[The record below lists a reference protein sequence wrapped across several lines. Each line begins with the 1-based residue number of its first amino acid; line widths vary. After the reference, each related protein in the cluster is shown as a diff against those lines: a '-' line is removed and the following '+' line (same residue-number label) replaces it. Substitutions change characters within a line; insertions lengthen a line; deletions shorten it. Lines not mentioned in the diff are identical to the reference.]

1 MDYGIN
7 ICRFDYC
14 KLYHNI
20 IKTKGG
26 CFLQPPP
33 KIENYWYLYTFYINN
48 TGCNLAGDYM
58 KQYNRDVR
66 GANMGKKVRIG
77 IDVGGTF
84 TDAVLI
90 DNETYEV
97 MAKRKIPTTHKEGVA
112 VGIVKIISELMK
124 ENNVS
129 PDDVTFIAHGT
140 TQATNALLEGDV
152 AGVGI
157 IGMGTGMDARSARNE
172 TNVENIE
179 LAPNKYLKSNHVF
192 IDSKD
197 LNDETIE
204 NGINELLNKG
214 SEVIVASGAYSV
226 DNPGDELRVMD
237 KAEKKGIYYT
247 GGHEI
252 SQLYG
257 LKMRTRTAVVNAS
270 LIPKMMET
278 ANMTEQAVMDMNI
291 KSNLMIMRCDG
302 GVMSINEVRKR
313 PILTMLSGLAA
324 GVAGALMYEKISD
337 GIFFEVG
344 GTSVDISVIKNGKV
358 MIKYAQ
364 VGGHKTY
371 LQSLDVRT
379 LGIAGGSMVRV
390 KDNKIAD
397 IGPRSAHIAGVE
409 YECFQEDGTLTGSRV
424 KFVSP
429 RKDDPCEYVLVETQ
443 EGKEYSLTLAG
454 AANLLGYIP
463 KEDYAYG
470 NIGCTKAAWQALG
483 DYLNTTAEDAARQV
497 MNLAMKKLAEV
508 VNELISEYELDS
520 KFVTLVGGG
529 GSGSVIVNALAEH
542 MGFKWKLAQ
551 NAPYISTI
559 GVALAMVREQ
569 LERTIVNPTE
579 EDIKKIRADVLE
591 KIVQSGAQED
601 TVDIAIEI
609 DSQKNILRAIA
620 TGATE
625 LRQKDLNAAAM
636 SREQLKTISAEALG
650 AKEEDTAFVSE
661 TGRWNIYRAIS
672 KTKILG
678 FIPVKKQSL
687 CVIDREGV
695 VRLKKEKAFT
705 VKFKKSDRTNV
716 FNSFLDEH
724 TIYSDANA
732 TIPKVFV
739 FYREKML
746 DLTGMQTAEQL
757 YSILDVETENLND
770 EEEIIAVAYK

>member
-1 MDYGIN
+1 MN
-7 ICRFDYC
+7 
-14 KLYHNI
+14 
-20 IKTKGG
+20 
-26 CFLQPPP
+26 
-33 KIENYWYLYTFYINN
+33 
-48 TGCNLAGDYM
+48 
-58 KQYNRDVR
+58 
-66 GANMGKKVRIG
+66 KKVRIG

-90 DNETYEV
+90 DNDTYEV

-112 VGIVKIISELMK
+112 VGIVKIISALME
-124 ENNVS
+124 ENNIS
-129 PDDVTFIAHGT
+129 PEDVIFIAHGT

-152 AGVGI
+152 ANVGI
-157 IGMGTGMDARSARNE
+157 IGMGTGLDARSAKNE

-179 LAPNKYLKSNHVF
+179 LAPNKYLKSDHVF
-192 IDSKD
+192 IDSKE
-197 LNDETIE
+197 LNDQTIE
-204 NGINELLNKG
+204 NAIEELLKKD

-226 DNPGDELRVMD
+226 DNPEDELRVMD
-237 KAEKKGIYYT
+237 KANEKGLYYT

-278 ANMTEQAVMDMNI
+278 ANMTEQAVVDMDI

-390 KDNKIAD
+390 KDKKIVD

-409 YECFQEDGTLTGSRV
+409 YECFQEDSALTSAEV

-429 RKDDPCEYVLVETQ
+429 REDDPCEYVLVKAQDGE
-443 EGKEYSLTLAG
+443 EYSLTLAG

-463 KEDYAYG
+463 EGDYARG
-470 NIGCTKAAWQALG
+470 NVKCAKVAWQALG
-483 DYLNTTAEDAARQV
+483 NYLGLSAEDTAKQV
-497 MNLAMKKLAEV
+497 MDLAIKKLEV
-508 VNELISEYELDS
+508 VINQLISEYELDR
-520 KFVTLVGGG
+520 KFITLVGGG
-529 GSGSVIVNALAEH
+529 GSGAVVVNALAKQ
-542 MGFKWKLAQ
+542 MGFKWKLAK

-569 LERTIVNPTE
+569 LERTIVNPTDD
-579 EDIKKIRADVLE
+579 DIKKIRIDVLE
-591 KIVQSGAQED
+591 KIVQSGAKED
-601 TVDIAIEI
+601 TVDISIEI
-609 DSQKNILRAIA
+609 DAQKNILRAIA

-625 LRQKDLNAAAM
+625 LRQKDLNTA
-636 SREQLKTISAEALG
+636 SLTEEQLKTISAEALG
-650 AKEEDTAFVSE
+650 ANKADTAFVAA
-661 TGRWNIYRAIS
+661 TGRWNVFNAIS
-672 KTKILG
+672 KAKMLG

-695 VRLKKEKAFT
+695 VRLKKEKAFS
-705 VKFKKSDRTNV
+705 VKFERGNRTTI
-716 FNSFLDEH
+716 FNNFLDEH

-757 YSILDVETENLND
+757 YSILDVETENLN
-770 EEEIIAVAYK
+770 EKEEIIAVAYK

>member
-1 MDYGIN
+1 M
-7 ICRFDYC
+7 R
-14 KLYHNI
+14 
-20 IKTKGG
+20 
-26 CFLQPPP
+26 
-33 KIENYWYLYTFYINN
+33 
-48 TGCNLAGDYM
+48 
-58 KQYNRDVR
+58 
-66 GANMGKKVRIG
+66 KKVRIG

-90 DNETYEV
+90 DNDTYEV

-112 VGIVKIISELMK
+112 VGIVKIISQLME
-124 ENNVS
+124 ENGVS
-129 PDDVTFIAHGT
+129 PDDVVFIAHGT

-152 AGVGI
+152 AAVGV
-157 IGMGTGMDARSARNE
+157 IGMGTGMDARSAKNE
-172 TNVENIE
+172 TNVEDIL
-179 LAPNKYLKSNHVF
+179 LAPGKYLHSSHTF
-192 IDSKD
+192 IDTKD
-197 LNDETIE
+197 LNDQSIETA
-204 NGINELLNKG
+204 INELLLKKA
-214 SEVIVASGAYSV
+214 EVMVASAAYSV
-226 DNPGDELRVMD
+226 DDPEDEIKVMK
-237 KAEKKGIYYT
+237 KAEEKNLFYT

-278 ANMTEQAVMDMNI
+278 ANMTEQAVLDMKI

-379 LGIAGGSMVRV
+379 LGVAGGSMVRV
-390 KDNKIAD
+390 KDRKIVD

-409 YECFQEDGTLTGSRV
+409 YECFQADGTITGGEV
-424 KFVSP
+424 QFVSP
-429 RKDDPCEYVLVETQ
+429 RQDDPSEYVLVRTQ
-443 EGKEYSLTLAG
+443 DGSEYSYTLAG

-463 KEDYAYG
+463 EGDYAKG
-470 NIGCTKAAWQALG
+470 NQNSTKASWNILG
-483 DYLNTTAEDAARQV
+483 DYLGVTAEEAAGQV
-497 MNLAMKKLAEV
+497 MKLAMKKLEAV
-508 VNELISEYELDS
+508 INELISEYDLDR
-520 KFVTLVGGG
+520 KFITLVGGG
-529 GSGSVIVNALAEH
+529 GSGAVVVNALAEH
-542 MGFKWKLAQ
+542 MGFKWKLAE

-569 LERTIVNPTE
+569 LERTIVNPTD
-579 EDIKKIRADVLE
+579 EDIKKIRLDIIE
-591 KIVQSGAQED
+591 KIVQSGAKED
-601 TVDIAIEI
+601 TVDVSIEI
-609 DSQKNILRAIA
+609 DAQKNILRAIA

-625 LRQKDLNAAAM
+625 LRQKDLN
-636 SREQLKTISAEALG
+636 SLSLSKEQLQTISAEALG
-650 AKEEDTAFVSE
+650 AQPEDTSYVFE
-661 TGRWNIYRAIS
+661 NGRWNVFKS
-672 KTKILG
+672 VTKKKIFG
-678 FIPVKKQSL
+678 FIPSKKESL

-695 VRLKKEKAFT
+695 VRLKKEKAFCIKF
-705 VKFKKSDRTNV
+705 VKGNRSTEFKQ
-716 FNSFLDEH
+716 FLDDY

-732 TIPKVFV
+732 TIPKVFI

-757 YSILDVETENLND
+757 YSILDVETETLTD
-770 EEEIIAVAYK
+770 KEEIIAVAYK

>member
-1 MDYGIN
+1 M
-7 ICRFDYC
+7 R
-14 KLYHNI
+14 
-20 IKTKGG
+20 
-26 CFLQPPP
+26 
-33 KIENYWYLYTFYINN
+33 
-48 TGCNLAGDYM
+48 
-58 KQYNRDVR
+58 
-66 GANMGKKVRIG
+66 KKVRIG

-90 DNETYEV
+90 DNDTYEV

-112 VGIVKIISELMK
+112 VGIVKIISELME
-124 ENNVS
+124 ENGIS
-129 PDDVTFIAHGT
+129 PEDVVFIAHGT

-152 AGVGI
+152 ASVGV
-157 IGMGTGMDARSARNE
+157 IGMGTGMDARSAKNE
-172 TNVENIE
+172 TNVEDIE
-179 LAPNKYLKSNHVF
+179 LAPGKYLRSNHTF

-197 LNDETIE
+197 LNDQSIE
-204 NGINELLNKG
+204 AAIKELLSKK

-226 DNPGDELRVMD
+226 DDPEDELKVMK
-237 KAEKKGIYYT
+237 KAEDKNLFYT

-278 ANMTEQAVMDMNI
+278 ANMTEQAVLDMKI

-324 GVAGALMYEKISD
+324 GVAGALMYEKISE

-379 LGIAGGSMVRV
+379 LGVAGGSMVRV
-390 KDNKIAD
+390 RDKKIVD

-409 YECFQEDGTLTGSRV
+409 YECFQNDGVITGGEV

-429 RKDDPCEYVLVETQ
+429 RKDDPAEYVLVKAQ
-443 EGKEYSLTLAG
+443 DGREYSYTLAG

-463 KEDYAYG
+463 EGDYARG
-470 NIGCTKAAWQALG
+470 NDSCTKASWKVLG
-483 DYLNTTAEDAARQV
+483 DYLGTSAQEAAGQV
-497 MNLAMKKLAEV
+497 MKLALKKLETV
-508 VNELISEYELDS
+508 VNELVSEYELDR
-520 KFVTLVGGG
+520 KFITLVGGG
-529 GSGSVIVNALAEH
+529 GSGAVVVNALAEH
-542 MGFKWKLAQ
+542 MGFKWKLAK

-569 LERTIVNPTE
+569 FERTIVNPTD
-579 EDIKKIRADVLE
+579 EDIKKIRLDIIE
-591 KIVQSGAQED
+591 KIVQSGAKED
-601 TVDIAIEI
+601 TVDVSIEI

-625 LRQKDLNAAAM
+625 LRQKDL
-636 SREQLKTISAEALG
+636 SSSDISKEQLQVISAEALG
-650 AKEEDTAFVSE
+650 VQPEDTSFLFE
-661 TGRWNIYRAIS
+661 TGRWNVYQAIT
-672 KTKILG
+672 KKKILG
-678 FIPVKKQSL
+678 IFSTKKVSL
-687 CVIDREGV
+687 CVTDREGV
-695 VRLKKEKAFT
+695 VRLKKEKAFSI
-705 VKFKKSDRTNV
+705 KFMKGNRTTE
-716 FNSFLDEH
+716 FNRFLDEN

-757 YSILDVETENLND
+757 YSILDVETEALAD
-770 EEEIIAVAYK
+770 QEEIIAVAYK